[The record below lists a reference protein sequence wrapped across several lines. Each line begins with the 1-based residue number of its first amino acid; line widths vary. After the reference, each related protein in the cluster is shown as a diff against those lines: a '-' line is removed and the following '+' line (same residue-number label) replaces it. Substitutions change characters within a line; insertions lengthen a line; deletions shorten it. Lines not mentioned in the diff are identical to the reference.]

1 MKQKQIALCL
11 ALSLLLT
18 GCSWPGGRYVSVKAH
33 QTPHQNTQKDGVS
46 AGSYKELVQTLEDM
60 VRTGTENLVID
71 VVDYPKGNVESGMKM
86 AVRNTMSSFPL
97 GAYAVEDIAFELGTR
112 GGLPALAVT
121 ATYRH
126 GYAQIQKIRQVK
138 DMGKLENLV
147 IQALQTYD
155 DNLVVQVEEYRE
167 ADFQQMVRSFAQEN
181 PATVM
186 EVPVVTENVYGK
198 GESRMVEL
206 TFSYQNSRDSL
217 RQMQV
222 QVEPVF
228 DAAKLY
234 VSGGGGQ
241 RRKFSQLYSFLMERF
256 DYTVETSITPAYS
269 LLQHGVGDSR
279 AFATVYATMCRE
291 AGLECLVVTG
301 TRAGEPWVWNIV
313 LVDGNYQHVDLLRCN
328 EIGRYRELSDRDM
341 EGYVWDYSAY
351 PECPLVRIQEVEP
364 LTDEEQTPAPEETLS
379 GQTGE

>member
-33 QTPHQNTQKDGVS
+33 QTPHQNVQKDGVS
-46 AGSYKELVQTLEDM
+46 ADNYNELVQALEEM
-60 VRTGTENLVID
+60 VRAGTENLVID
-71 VVDYPKGNVESGMKM
+71 VREYPAEKVENAMKT
-86 AVRNTMSSFPL
+86 AVRYTMSSFPL
-97 GAYAVEDIAFELGTR
+97 GAYAVEDIAFEQGTR

-121 ATYRH
+121 VTYRH
-126 GYAQIQKIRQVK
+126 GRGEIQKIRRVK
-138 DMGKLENLV
+138 DLIKLEVLV
-147 IQALQTYD
+147 IQALQSYD
-155 DNLVVQVEEYRE
+155 TNLVVQVEQYRE
-167 ADFQQMVRSFAQEN
+167 ADFQQMVRDYAQTHPE
-181 PATVM
+181 TVM
-186 EVPVVTENVYGK
+186 ETPVVTENIYGK
-198 GESRMVEL
+198 GEGRVVEL
-206 TFSYQNSRDSL
+206 SFSYQNGRDSM
-217 RQMQV
+217 RQMQS
-222 QVEPVF
+222 QVKPVF

-241 RRKFSQLYSFLMERF
+241 RRKFSQLYAFLMERF
-256 DYTVETSITPAYS
+256 DYTIETSITPSYS

-279 AFATVYATMCRE
+279 AFATVYGAMCRE

-364 LTDEEQTPAPEETLS
+364 LTDEEQTPAPGETLS